1 MVEDYVNTCGNIMY
15 PQVTVGP
22 FGYNPSEGRFP
33 LERPSTLGIMRAEIR
48 RPTVIEKWSPY
59 QVALFEGAISIHG
72 KVFHD
77 VAREVEGKTVADVI
91 EFYYIWKKTDHYK
104 QWKSKWRAEQMILR
118 AHEEDSDS
126 NDGEDGGE
134 EEAGEGGGAGDT

>member
-1 MVEDYVNTCGNIMY
+1 M
-15 PQVTVGP
+15 
-22 FGYNPSEGRFP
+22 
-33 LERPSTLGIMRAEIR
+33 
-48 RPTVIEKWSPY
+48 
-59 QVALFEGAISIHG
+59 
-72 KVFHD
+72 FHD

-134 EEAGEGGGAGDT
+134 EEAGEGGGAGDTSRSGSSSRDFERNRRAEARARKNGGPHGRGGS